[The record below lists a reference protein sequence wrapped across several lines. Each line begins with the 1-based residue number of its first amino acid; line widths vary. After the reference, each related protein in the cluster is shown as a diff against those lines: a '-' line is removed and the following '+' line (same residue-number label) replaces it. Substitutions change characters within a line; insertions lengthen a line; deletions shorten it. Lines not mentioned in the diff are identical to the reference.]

1 MNSVLASKLLS
12 ARLAAGY
19 SADITV
25 VGISMEPLLKE
36 GDIIRIEKAS
46 NYVIGDILVF
56 TYKGELLVHRLI
68 KAEKNKF
75 FCKGDNSF
83 RLEDIE
89 KEGILGKVTLLNG
102 EELPPMPEWL
112 PALSY
117 LINRI
122 CRKSG
127 YSKERTVS
135 ASEYKFYH
143 YILWKEEE
151 NTMTYKKN
159 EALDYIPTDETS
171 LAVFDPESGNTHFF
185 DETGI
190 DILNCL
196 EDPCDLETLLNRLC
210 EIYEATPDMIR
221 ADVVEFLAAA
231 IANKVITVS

>member
-1 MNSVLASKLLS
+1 MDSVLASKLLA

-19 SADITV
+19 DTDITV
-25 VGISMEPLLKE
+25 SGISMEPLFKA
-36 GDIIRIEKAS
+36 DDVIRIEKAP
-46 NYVIGDILVF
+46 NYSVGDVLVF

-68 KAEKNKF
+68 KIKGEIF

-83 RLEDIE
+83 RLEDLP
-89 KEGILGKVTLLNG
+89 KGSILGKVTLLNG
-102 EELPPMPEWL
+102 DVLPPVANWL

-117 LINRI
+117 LVNRI
-122 CRKSG
+122 FIKTG
-127 YSKERTVS
+127 YSKEKTVS
-135 ASEYKFYH
+135 TPIYKFYH

-185 DETGI
+185 DETGT

-196 EDPCDLETLLNRLC
+196 DTPCDLETLLDRLC
-210 EIYEATPDMIR
+210 EIYEATPDIIKT
-221 ADVVEFLAAA
+221 DVIEFLAAA